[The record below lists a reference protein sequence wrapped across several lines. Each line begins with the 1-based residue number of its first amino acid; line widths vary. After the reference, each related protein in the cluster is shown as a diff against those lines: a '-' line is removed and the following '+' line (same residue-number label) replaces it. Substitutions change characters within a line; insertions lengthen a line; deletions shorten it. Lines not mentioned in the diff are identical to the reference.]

1 MITRSE
7 NISTPRL
14 AMKVLKQLCT
24 ISLWELKNAKSILN
38 VKTLPVLIPL
48 LFLLAFLSATAL
60 SSGVHLQDGVYEL
73 AITDQAY
80 AEIVVDDPRFTVY
93 YVPDIHPDTIRS
105 NAFDVAIINGIL
117 YTAPTPR
124 GSGARTAIRGDY
136 EYYSEGVYLYQSD
149 IFAAFPLWINAAY
162 IDSPLD
168 FTATSQGMSVAAP
181 RRPIESVLPD
191 NPVAYVEPP
200 AQLTEAEKRQ
210 LRQQLLDSRLTQ
222 NLFGIDTLSPAG
234 ENPYD
239 IPSRLSPPLPFDAII
254 FVFVFVFPLYFMSQ
268 FYMMSIM
275 NERTLRQGEILLSAP
290 LHPSAII
297 LGKMLPYGI
306 GMALLAA
313 AIIFSR
319 EGNIEMFYPLIPIIL
334 FFLAAALFIGMTAR
348 SYRELSFISIFFS
361 TVATSYLFFPTIF
374 AHVHVVGLLS
384 PVTLVIFAL
393 EGSGYTLNEYL
404 YSTALFYLISIILIV
419 LSIKNYR
426 EEFLFSQRRLL
437 DRWIDAISAFV
448 HKKHPLISISAITVC
463 TVPFIFM
470 AEMLVLVL
478 FFNLPMPL
486 SLLLIMSS
494 VAFIEEI
501 GKSIGL
507 LALYNIDEQFFTWKR
522 LIFASCAVGL
532 GFLIG
537 EKSLLFVSLPQISDS
552 IFGIAMFLTLGLLI
566 LPFLLHSVTALI
578 TVLSLKLGG
587 RRAYPLG
594 IILATIVH
602 LLYNWYVLSGWFS

>member
-1 MITRSE
+1 
-7 NISTPRL
+7 
-14 AMKVLKQLCT
+14 MKILKQLCT
-24 ISLWELKNAKSILN
+24 ISLWELKNTRSMLN

-48 LFLLAFLSATAL
+48 LIILAFLSATAL
-60 SSGVHLQDGVYEL
+60 SSGIHLQDGVYEL
-73 AITDQAY
+73 AVMDPSY
-80 AEIVVDDPRFTVY
+80 AQIVADDPRFTVY
-93 YVPDIHPDTIRS
+93 YVPDITSDAIRS
-105 NAFDVAIINGIL
+105 NAFDVGIINGRI

-124 GSGARTAIRGDY
+124 GAGARTALRGDY
-136 EYYSEGVYLYQSD
+136 DYYSEGVYLTQTD
-149 IFAAFPLWINAAY
+149 IFAAFPLWINTQY
-162 IDSPLD
+162 IESPLD

-181 RRPIESVLPD
+181 RRPLESVLPE

-200 AQLTEAEKRQ
+200 AQLTNEELRK

-222 NLFGIDTLSPAG
+222 NLFGIDTSLTSG
-234 ENPYD
+234 DSPYD

-275 NERTLRQGEILLSAP
+275 NERILKQGEVLLSAP
-290 LHPSAII
+290 IHPAAII

-306 GMALLAA
+306 GMTLLAL
-313 AIIFSR
+313 AIIFVR
-319 EGNIEMFYPLIPIIL
+319 EGNIEMLYPLIPIIL

-361 TVATSYLFFPTIF
+361 TLATSYLFFPTIF

-384 PVTLVIFAL
+384 PVTLVIYAL
-393 EGSGYTLNEYL
+393 EGTGYALNEYL

-426 EEFLFSQRRLL
+426 EEFLFSQRLLL
-437 DRWIDAISAFV
+437 DRWIDAISSFI
-448 HKKHPLISISAITVC
+448 HKKHPFISISAITIC

-486 SLLLIMSS
+486 SLLLIMGS

-507 LALYNIDEQFFTWKR
+507 LALYNIDKQFFTWKR
-522 LIFASCAVGL
+522 LIFAACATGL
-532 GFLIG
+532 GFLCG
-537 EKSLLFVSLPQISDS
+537 EKLLLFVSLPQIADS
-552 IFGIAMFLTLGLLI
+552 IFGVAMFLTIGLLI

-578 TVLSLKLGG
+578 TALSLKLGG

-594 IILATIVH
+594 IIFATIVH
-602 LLYNWYVLSGWFS
+602 LLYNWNVLSGWFS

>member
-1 MITRSE
+1 M
-7 NISTPRL
+7 NI
-14 AMKVLKQLCT
+14 LKQLCT
-24 ISLWELKNAKSILN
+24 ISLWELKNAKGMLN
-38 VKTLPVLIPL
+38 VRTLPVLIPL
-48 LFLLAFLSATAL
+48 FVILAFLSAAAL
-60 SSGVHLQDGVYEL
+60 SGGIHLQDGVYEL
-73 AITDQAY
+73 AITDPSY
-80 AEIVVDDPRFTVY
+80 AQIVAEDPRFTVY
-93 YVPDIHPDTIRS
+93 LVSDIRSDTIWD
-105 NAFDVAIINGIL
+105 AGFDVAIINGRV
-117 YTAPTPR
+117 YTAPTAR
-124 GSGARTAIRGDY
+124 GAGARTALRGDY
-136 EYYSEGVYLYQSD
+136 EYYAEGVYLSQSD
-149 IFAAFPLWINAAY
+149 IFAAFPLWINPQY

-168 FTATSQGMSVAAP
+168 FTATSQGISVSAP
-181 RRPIESVLPD
+181 RRPLESVLPE

-200 AQLTEAEKRQ
+200 AQLTEEEQRQ

-222 NLFGIDTLSPAG
+222 NLFGMDTSSTSG
-234 ENPYD
+234 DNPYD

-275 NERTLRQGEILLSAP
+275 NERTLKQGEVLLSAP
-290 LHPSAII
+290 VHPAVII
-297 LGKMLPYGI
+297 LGKMIPYGI
-306 GMALLAA
+306 GMSLLALV
-313 AIIFSR
+313 IIFFR

-361 TVATSYLFFPTIF
+361 TVATSYLFFPTVF
-374 AHVHVVGLLS
+374 AHVHIVGLLS

-393 EGSGYTLNEYL
+393 EGTGYTSDEYL
-404 YSTALFYLISIILIV
+404 YSTALFYLISIILV
-419 LSIKNYR
+419 FLSIKNYR

-437 DRWIDAISAFV
+437 DRWIDAVSAFI
-448 HKKHPLISISAITVC
+448 HKKHPLVSVSAITMC

-486 SLLLIMSS
+486 SLLLIMGS
-494 VAFIEEI
+494 VALIEEI

-507 LALYNIDEQFFTWKR
+507 LALYQIDTQFFTWKR
-522 LIFASCAVGL
+522 LIFAACAVGL

-537 EKSLLFVSLPQISDS
+537 EKLLLFVSLPQISDS
-552 IFGIAMFLTLGLLI
+552 IFGVAMFLTLGLLI

-578 TVLSLKLGG
+578 TALSLKLGG

-594 IILATIVH
+594 IIVATIVH
-602 LLYNWYVLSGWFS
+602 LIYNWTVLSGWLS